1 MFVSLTGNSVGALR
15 FIACDRYVV
24 RVEVIRVFDILNYPL
39 VVFVV
44 SFLLLWLAAW
54 VGGRVSQRRRDLV
67 DEVRP
72 DYGTVLAAT
81 LTLLGLIIGFSFSMA
96 TGRYDL
102 RKTYEEAEA
111 NAIGTEY
118 IRAQLLPAADAET
131 VRDLLRQYTDLRIK
145 FYRTRR
151 GERLDD
157 VNTNTAA
164 LQDRMWAAVSR
175 PAMAQQTPVVA
186 LAVAGMNDVI
196 NSQGYTQAAWW
207 NRIPIGGWIMMFV
220 IAVVSNLLLGYG
232 ARRLEPKLFMVLP
245 AVVAVAFFLIA
256 DIDSPRGGM
265 IRVVPQ
271 NLISLR
277 AGMGQ

>member
-1 MFVSLTGNSVGALR
+1 
-15 FIACDRYVV
+15 
-24 RVEVIRVFDILNYPL
+24 VFNILNYPL

-54 VGGRVSQRRRDLV
+54 VGGWVGQRRHDLV

-72 DYGTVLAAT
+72 DYGTILAAT

-118 IRAQLLPAADAET
+118 IRAQLLPAADADA

-151 GERLDD
+151 GERLDT
-157 VNTNTAA
+157 VNADTTAV
-164 LQDRMWAAVSR
+164 QDRLWAATSR
-175 PAMAQQTPVVA
+175 PAMSNQTPVVA
-186 LAVAGMNDVI
+186 LAVSGMNDVI
-196 NSQGYTQAAWW
+196 NSQGYTQAEWW
-207 NRIPIGGWIMMFV
+207 NRIPTGAWIMMFT
-220 IAVVSNLLLGYG
+220 IACFSNLLLGYG
-232 ARRLEPKLFMVLP
+232 ARRMQPKLFMVLP

-277 AGMGQ
+277 AGM